1 MEALPAALTGL
12 REIIERHGVR
22 AHFPVEVRFTAGDDI
37 TLSPARGRVTA
48 WVGIIAYRPY
58 GTSHTRHEP
67 YFEAF
72 ELLMAGLQGRPH
84 WAKVLSPGIDA
95 ARLAALYPPGAWA
108 EFAALRQRLDPSGV
122 FLNPWARR
130 TAPV

>member
-1 MEALPAALTGL
+1 M
-12 REIIERHGVR
+12 
-22 AHFPVEVRFTAGDDI
+22 EVRFSAGDDI

-58 GTSHTRHEP
+58 GVSDSRHEP

-72 ELLMAGLQGRPH
+72 EALMAGLQGRPH

-95 ARLAALYPPGAWA
+95 AQLAALYPRGAWD
-108 EFAALRQRLDPSGV
+108 EFAALRRRLDPRGV
-122 FLNPWARR
+122 MLNAWALRS
-130 TAPV
+130 APV